1 MMIDR
6 PKKPLR
12 LGTRASPLAMA
23 QAHLVRAQLLAVH
36 GWDESLIEICPVVAS
51 GDKILDRALA
61 EVGGKALWTKE
72 LDQWL
77 VTGEIDFSVHSMK
90 DVETIRPAEFT
101 IAAMLERADVRDRL
115 IGAKSVSALPHAAR
129 VGTSAPRRRAQLLAL
144 RPDLEICLFRG
155 NVQTRLAKLAAGEA
169 QATLL
174 AAAGL
179 ERLGMDDVGVAVAIE
194 EMLPAPAQGA
204 IGIETLI
211 SNDQVTGWLS
221 AINHVPTFTCVN
233 AERALLAGLSGDCR
247 SPVAGLAVIKNTQ
260 IWLRS
265 EIYSGDG
272 QYKEMDEIMFAIDDD
287 TAPAKLAATLLEHA
301 HPDVRASFRT

>member
-1 MMIDR
+1 MMIDC

-23 QAHLVRAQLLAVH
+23 QAHMVRAQLLAVH
-36 GWDESLIEICPVVAS
+36 SWAEDLIEICPVVAS

-77 VTGEIDFSVHSMK
+77 ISGEIDFSVHSMK
-90 DVETIRPAEFT
+90 DVETHRPTEFT

-115 IGAKSVSALPHAAR
+115 IGAQSIAALPQGAR
-129 VGTSAPRRRAQLLAL
+129 VGTSAPRRHAQLLAI
-144 RPDLEICLFRG
+144 RPDLVICLFRG

-179 ERLGMDDVGVAVAIE
+179 ERLSMDDVGVAIAVE
-194 EMLPAPAQGA
+194 EMLPAPSQGA
-204 IGIETLI
+204 IGIETLV
-211 SNDQVTGWLS
+211 SNYDVTRWIS
-221 AINHVPTFTCVN
+221 AINHAPTFTCVN
-233 AERALLAGLSGDCR
+233 AERGLLAGLSGDCR
-247 SPVAGLAVIKNTQ
+247 SPVAGLAVIKDTH
-260 IWLRS
+260 IWLRC

-272 QYKEMDEIMFAIDDD
+272 QYKETGEIMFSTNDDE
-287 TAPAKLAATLLEHA
+287 APARLAAKLLERA
-301 HPDVRASFRT
+301 HPAVRASFGA

>member
-1 MMIDR
+1 MMTS
-6 PKKPLR
+6 PVKPLR

-36 GWDESLIEICPVVAS
+36 GWSEDRIEICPVVAS

-77 VTGEIDFSVHSMK
+77 VGGEIDFSVHSMK
-90 DVETIRPAEFT
+90 DVETHRPAEFV

-115 IGAKSVSALPHAAR
+115 IGAESVSALAHGAR

-169 QATLL
+169 EATLL

-179 ERLGMDDVGVAVAIE
+179 ERLGMDDVGMAIAID

-204 IGIETLI
+204 IGIETLV

-221 AINHVPTFTCVN
+221 AINHAPTFACVN

-247 SPVAGLAVIKNTQ
+247 SPVAGLAVMKDAD
-260 IWLRS
+260 IWLRT

-272 QYKEMDEIMFAIDDD
+272 QYKEMGDIMFSTDDAA
-287 TAPAKLAATLLEHA
+287 APARLAADLLARA
-301 HPDVRASFRT
+301 HTAVRASFGG

>member
-1 MMIDR
+1 MITR
-6 PKKPLR
+6 PAKPLR

-23 QAHLVRAQLLAVH
+23 QAHMVRARLLAVH
-36 GWDESLIEICPVVAS
+36 GWAEELIEICPVVAS

-77 VTGEIDFSVHSMK
+77 ISGDIDFSVHSMK
-90 DVETIRPAEFT
+90 DVETLRPAEFT

-115 IGAKSVSALPHAAR
+115 IGAESIAALPHGAR
-129 VGTSAPRRRAQLLAL
+129 VGTSAPRRRAQLLAR

-179 ERLGMDDVGVAVAIE
+179 ERLSMDDVGIAVAIE

-204 IGIETLI
+204 IGIETLA
-211 SNDQVTGWLS
+211 SNDVVIGWLD
-221 AINHVPTFTCVN
+221 AINHKATSVCVN

-247 SPVAGLAVIKNTQ
+247 SPVAGLAMIKDAH
-260 IWLRS
+260 IWLRC

-272 QYKEMDEIMFAIDDD
+272 QHKETGEIMFSTDDEE
-287 TAPAKLAATLLEHA
+287 APARLAAKLLERA
-301 HPDVRASFRT
+301 HPAVRASFGA

>member
-1 MMIDR
+1 MITR
-6 PKKPLR
+6 PVKPLR

-23 QAHLVRAQLLAVH
+23 QAHLVRAQLLTAH
-36 GWDESLIEICPVVAS
+36 GWDESFIEICPVVAS

-77 VTGEIDFSVHSMK
+77 VDGEIDFSVHSMK
-90 DVETIRPAEFT
+90 DVETHRPPEF
-101 IAAMLERADVRDRL
+101 IIPAMLERADVRDRL
-115 IGAKSVSALPHAAR
+115 IGAQSVSALPEGAR
-129 VGTSAPRRRAQLLAL
+129 VGTSAPRRRAQLLAR

-179 ERLGMDDVGVAVAIE
+179 ERLGMDDIGVAIAIE

-211 SNDQVTGWLS
+211 SNHDMFVWLS
-221 AINHVPTFTCVN
+221 AINHTATFACVK
-233 AERALLAGLSGDCR
+233 AERALLAGLSCDCR
-247 SPVAGLAVIKNTQ
+247 SPVAGLAVVKDTD
-260 IWLRS
+260 IWLRC

-272 QYKEMDEIMFAIDDD
+272 QHKETGEIMFATDDAE
-287 TAPAKLAATLLEHA
+287 APARLAATLLENA
-301 HPDVRASFRT
+301 HPGVRESFSA

>member
-1 MMIDR
+1 MITR
-6 PKKPLR
+6 PLKPLR
-12 LGTRASPLAMA
+12 LGTRASLLAMA
-23 QAHLVRAQLLAVH
+23 QAHLVRAKLLARH
-36 GWDESLIEICPVVAS
+36 GWEESLIEICPVVAS

-77 VTGEIDFSVHSMK
+77 VRGEIDFSVHSMK
-90 DVETIRPAEFT
+90 DVETHRPPEFT

-115 IGAKSVSALPHAAR
+115 IGAESVSAIPHGAR
-129 VGTSAPRRRAQLLAL
+129 VGTSAPRRRAQLLAR

-204 IGIETLI
+204 IGIEALA
-211 SNDQVTGWLS
+211 SNDAMIAWLS
-221 AINHVPTFTCVN
+221 AINHASTFRCVN

-247 SPVAGLAVIKNTQ
+247 SPVAGLAVIKDAH
-260 IWLRS
+260 IWLRC

-272 QYKEMDEIMFAIDDD
+272 KHKEIGEIMFSTDDD
-287 TAPAKLAATLLEHA
+287 ESPARLAAELLERA
-301 HPDVRASFRT
+301 HPDVQANFGA

>member
-1 MMIDR
+1 MINS
-6 PKKPLR
+6 PAKPLR

-23 QAHLVRAQLLAVH
+23 QAHQVRTALLAAH
-36 GWDESLIEICPVVAS
+36 DWDESRIEICPVVAS

-77 VTGEIDFSVHSMK
+77 ASGDIDFSVHSMK
-90 DVETIRPAEFT
+90 DVETLRPDTFT
-101 IAAMLERADVRDRL
+101 IAAMLIRADVRDRL
-115 IGAKSVSALPHAAR
+115 IGAESVAALPHGAR

-155 NVQTRLAKLAAGEA
+155 NVQTRLAKLEAGEA

-179 ERLGMDDVGVAVAIE
+179 ERLGMDEIGVAIAVE
-194 EMLPAPAQGA
+194 EMLPAPSQGA
-204 IGIETLI
+204 IGIEARR
-211 SNDQVTGWLS
+211 NDHDMINWLG
-221 AINHVPTFTCVN
+221 AINHLSTFRCVN

-247 SPVAGLAVIKNTQ
+247 SPVAGLAVIKGNE
-260 IWLRS
+260 IWLRC
-265 EIYSGDG
+265 ELYSTDG
-272 QYKEMDEIMFAIDDD
+272 SNKETGEIMFEIEDD
-287 TAPAKLAATLLEHA
+287 TAPARLAAELLKRA
-301 HPDVRASFRT
+301 HPDVRANFGL

>member
-1 MMIDR
+1 MITR
-6 PKKPLR
+6 PVKPLR

-23 QAHLVRAQLLAVH
+23 QAHLVRAQLLAAH
-36 GWDESLIEICPVVAS
+36 DWDASLIEICPVVAS

-77 VTGEIDFSVHSMK
+77 MSGEIDFSVHSMK
-90 DVETIRPAEFT
+90 DVETHRPTEFI

-115 IGAKSVSALPHAAR
+115 IGAQSVSALPEGAR
-129 VGTSAPRRRAQLLAL
+129 VGTSAPRRRAQLLAR

-179 ERLGMDDVGVAVAIE
+179 ERLGMDDIGVAIAIE

-204 IGIETLI
+204 IGIETLV
-211 SNDQVTGWLS
+211 SNHDMFVWLS
-221 AINHVPTFTCVN
+221 AINHAATFACVN

-247 SPVAGLAVIKNTQ
+247 SPVAGLAVVKDTQ
-260 IWLRS
+260 IWLRA

-272 QYKEMDEIMFAIDDD
+272 QYKETGEIMFATDDAE
-287 TAPAKLAATLLEHA
+287 APARLAATLLENA
-301 HPDVRASFRT
+301 HPSVRESFGA

>member
-1 MMIDR
+1 MINS
-6 PKKPLR
+6 PAKPLR

-23 QAHLVRAQLLAVH
+23 QAHQVRSALLAAH
-36 GWDESLIEICPVVAS
+36 DWDESRIEICPVVAS

-77 VTGEIDFSVHSMK
+77 ASGDIDFSVHSMK
-90 DVETIRPAEFT
+90 DVETLRPDTFT
-101 IAAMLERADVRDRL
+101 IAAMLIRADVRDRL
-115 IGAKSVSALPHAAR
+115 IGAESVAALPHGAR

-155 NVQTRLAKLAAGEA
+155 NVQTRLAKLEAGEA

-179 ERLGMDDVGVAVAIE
+179 ERLGMDEIGVAIAVE
-194 EMLPAPAQGA
+194 EMLPAPSQGA
-204 IGIETLI
+204 IGIEARR
-211 SNDQVTGWLS
+211 NDHDMINWLG
-221 AINHVPTFTCVN
+221 AINHLSTFRCVN

-247 SPVAGLAVIKNTQ
+247 SPVAGLAVIKGNE
-260 IWLRS
+260 IWLRC
-265 EIYSGDG
+265 ELYSTDG
-272 QYKEMDEIMFAIDDD
+272 SNKETGEIMFEIEDDM
-287 TAPAKLAATLLEHA
+287 APARLAAELLKRA
-301 HPDVRASFRT
+301 HPDVRANFGL

>member
-1 MMIDR
+1 
-6 PKKPLR
+6 
-12 LGTRASPLAMA
+12 MA
-23 QAHLVRAQLLAVH
+23 QAHMVRTQLLAAH
-36 GWDESLIEICPVVAS
+36 GWEAPLIEICPVVAS

-77 VTGEIDFSVHSMK
+77 ISGEIDFSVHSMK
-90 DVETIRPAEFT
+90 DVETYRPPEFI

-115 IGAKSVSALPHAAR
+115 IGAESVSALPHGAR
-129 VGTSAPRRRAQLLAL
+129 VGTSAPRRRAQLLAR

-179 ERLGMDDVGVAVAIE
+179 ERLGMDDIGMAIAIE
-194 EMLPAPAQGA
+194 ELLPAPAQGA
-204 IGIETLI
+204 IGIETLAR
-211 SNDQVTGWLS
+211 NHDVVGWLS
-221 AINHVPTFTCVN
+221 AINHGPTFACVN

-247 SPVAGLAVIKNTQ
+247 SPVAGLAVIKDAQ
-260 IWLRS
+260 IWLHC

-272 QYKEMDEIMFAIDDD
+272 QHKETGEAMFATNDAE
-287 TAPAKLAATLLEHA
+287 APARLAATLLKRA
-301 HPDVRASFRT
+301 HSSVRESFSK

>member
-1 MMIDR
+1 MMSNSPI
-6 PKKPLR
+6 KPLR

-23 QAHLVRAQLLAVH
+23 QAHLVRAQLLAAH
-36 GWDESLIEICPVVAS
+36 GWDESRVEICPVVAS

-77 VTGEIDFSVHSMK
+77 VSGDIDFSVHSMK
-90 DVETIRPAEFT
+90 DVETQRPPAFT
-101 IAAMLERADVRDRL
+101 IAAMLARADVRDRL
-115 IGAKSVSALPHAAR
+115 IGAESVAALPQGAR
-129 VGTSAPRRRAQLLAL
+129 VGTSAPRRRAQLLAQ

-155 NVQTRLAKLAAGEA
+155 NVQTRLAKLEAGAA

-179 ERLGMDDVGVAVAIE
+179 ERLGMMDVGIPVAIE

-204 IGIETLI
+204 IGIETLKDNEDVI
-211 SNDQVTGWLS
+211 NWL
-221 AINHVPTFTCVN
+221 APINHLATFRCVK

-247 SPVAGLAVIKNTQ
+247 SPVAGLAVINGAD
-260 IWLRS
+260 IWLRA
-265 EIYSGDG
+265 EIYAADG
-272 QYKEMDEIMFAIDDD
+272 NYKETGSIMFDSEDDM
-287 TAPAKLAATLLEHA
+287 APARLAEDLLERA
-301 HPDVRASFRT
+301 HPEICVNFAL

>member
-1 MMIDR
+1 MITR
-6 PKKPLR
+6 PVKPLR

-23 QAHLVRAQLLAVH
+23 QAYMVRAQLLAAH
-36 GWDESLIEICPVVAS
+36 GWAEDLIEICPVVAS

-77 VTGEIDFSVHSMK
+77 ISGEIDFSVHSTK
-90 DVETIRPAEFT
+90 DVETIRPEAFI

-115 IGAKSVSALPHAAR
+115 IGAESVSALPHGAR
-129 VGTSAPRRRAQLLAL
+129 VGTSAPRRRAQLLAR

-179 ERLGMDDVGVAVAIE
+179 ERLGMNDIGAAIAVE

-204 IGIETLI
+204 IGIETLV
-211 SNDQVTGWLS
+211 SNHDMIGWLR
-221 AINHVPTFTCVN
+221 AINHTPSFACVN

-247 SPVAGLAVIKNTQ
+247 SPVAGLAVIKNAD
-260 IWLRS
+260 IWLRA

-272 QYKEMDEIMFAIDDD
+272 HYKETGEAMFATDDVE
-287 TAPAKLAATLLEHA
+287 APARLAARLLG
-301 HPDVRASFRT
+301 